1 MKNKRFLII
10 LCIIMVAL
18 LVGGI
23 FSFSLMYKT
32 VPEITKTKLQAFAFE
47 KIDGKTIYCQNDK
60 TIIVPQQAANN
71 FDYEKFSQEVK
82 TGDKLLVRLLSNEIA
97 EMNDTYTAYA
107 IITTKGEYLSFE
119 NTALALT
126 AQNNT
131 AYIVLIGSLITSLS
145 GIIFSVLSIFKN

>member
-1 MKNKRFLII
+1 MKKKRFSII

-23 FSFSLMYKT
+23 FSFSLMYKP

-47 KIDGKTIYCQNDK
+47 KIDEKTIYCQNDNI
-60 TIIVPQQAANN
+60 IIVPQGASN

-82 TGDKLLVRLLSNEIA
+82 LGDKLLVRLLSEEIA
-97 EMNDTYTAYA
+97 ETNGTYTAYA

-126 AQNNT
+126 AQNST
-131 AYIVLIGSLITSLS
+131 AYIVLIGSLITLLS